1 MTGSDRIRS
10 DTAGTGITGIGFTEE
25 QLLATVCAGDP
36 DRVLAL
42 LEPHPPAELKQFQK
56 MLAKVRTEQRQLQ
69 RTDWSASLALAATL
83 VVAGVLCSDTPAQAA
98 SWLGRRELFYRYVRS
113 VPDAEG
119 VLVRRHDTAWLGDLA
134 LRLGEKFRQDDDLI
148 YWRFVNNLANR
159 SGALLPLSPAYIR
172 GWLQAAGHE
181 RWEAPRRGEKFVLT
195 EWLRKQPRLREC
207 IEAVFAT
214 DNVGNELTEF
224 PGGERPEDSRW
235 PRAFTKLIAQGLLV
249 RGEVLD
255 ACAARLLR
263 GDRPASLRGVLDVF
277 EELAPTHAEV
287 RERLSTYEGMAASGA
302 GTVAKVALRELRAL
316 DAEKPFEPMDLASLS
331 ESVLGRPES
340 GLASGQLAW
349 LDAALKRDP
358 GAINVLLPCFGIALT
373 HPVTSVHQRALNL
386 LGKRLK
392 AADHETVSGLRD
404 AALSVDPAL
413 KAEADSLFAPYADVP
428 VPVAFSP
435 VPASGGQLPPYQ
447 PSPLPAMPSTPEE
460 LVTAL
465 APSYTGGEISPL
477 EAEQILAAVAILSHR
492 DRAGLAAVFRPLY
505 DRYGDQERRLYPGQL
520 CRFPT
525 ALRCLL
531 DAVLGKDHRRERIR
545 VGDDSKTLPKSA
557 SIVLRIQELTQELL
571 DGDTVPLL
579 LATPTEPS
587 GAINP
592 TVLESRLVVYRTLG
606 IKPLPLDL
614 AHARLRAA
622 ADPARSKAFAE
633 LPIGESSSI
642 KSFLLLPE
650 PAKDGTARLPE
661 GGLWSLSG
669 QPEFLSIMLPHDP
682 DLIAALE
689 VLSLYHGANDLGS
702 RNPPPNVFPS
712 LAETA
717 GAPGPLT
724 HLALVYALAADSLEH
739 RIAAQD
745 AALIFAGRGLLRPDQ
760 LGRFAALAWQSDLVR
775 GKRIVDALV
784 QLEES
789 GASAEVFR
797 AAAAMLDP
805 LSKTPEIRGLPEV
818 LLLATRA
825 AVSAGIRN
833 VDSTEIPGLTEL
845 AAATKPKRVGVEAR
859 RLQEA
864 IAPSA

>member
-1 MTGSDRIRS
+1 MTASEL
-10 DTAGTGITGIGFTEE
+10 TEE
-25 QLLATVCAGDP
+25 QLLAVICAGDP
-36 DRVLAL
+36 DRVFAL
-42 LEPHPPAELKQFQK
+42 LEPRPPAELKRFQK

-69 RTDWSASLALAATL
+69 STDWNMARTLATPL
-83 VVAGVLCSDTPAQAA
+83 VIAGVLCSDTPAQAA
-98 SWLGRRELFYRYVRS
+98 SWLGVRELFDHYVRN

-119 VLVRRHDTAWLGDLA
+119 VLVRRHDSAWLDDLA
-134 LRLGEKFRQDDDLI
+134 LRLAKKFRQDDDLI
-148 YWRFVNNLANR
+148 YWRFVDDLANS
-159 SGALLPLSPAYIR
+159 SGALLPLSPAYVR
-172 GWLQAAGHE
+172 GWLQTAGHE

-195 EWLRKQPRLREC
+195 QWLRKQPRLREC
-207 IEAVFAT
+207 VEAVFAT
-214 DNVGNELTEF
+214 DDVGSELTEF
-224 PGGERPEDSRW
+224 PGDVRPEDSRW
-235 PRAFTKLIAQGLLV
+235 PKALAELTAEGLLD
-249 RGEVLD
+249 RGEMLD

-277 EELAPTHAEV
+277 EELAPTPAEV

-316 DAEKPFEPMDLASLS
+316 DAEQPFEPMDLAALS
-331 ESVLGRPES
+331 ESILVRPES
-340 GLASGQLAW
+340 GTAVGQLAW

-358 GAINVLLPCFGIALT
+358 GAINVLLPCFGVALT
-373 HPVTSVHQRALNL
+373 HPVTSVQQRALKL

-392 AADHETVSGLRD
+392 AADHETVSGLRE

-413 KAEADSLFAPYADVP
+413 KAEADVLFAPYAD
-428 VPVAFSP
+428 A
-435 VPASGGQLPPYQ
+435 PAAAVSAPAGGSQLPPYQ
-447 PSPLPAMPSTPEE
+447 PSPMPAMPSTPEE

-465 APSYTGGEISPL
+465 ALSYTGGETSPL
-477 EAEQILAAVAILSHR
+477 EAEQILAAVAVLSHR
-492 DRAGLAAVFRPLY
+492 DRAGLAEVFRPLY
-505 DRYGDQERRLYPGQL
+505 DRYGDQDRRLFPGEL
-520 CRFPT
+520 CQFPT

-545 VGDDSKTLPKSA
+545 VGDDSKTLPKTA
-557 SIVLRIQELTQELL
+557 SIVLRIQELTHELL

-587 GAINP
+587 GAVNP
-592 TVLESRLVVYRTLG
+592 TVLESRLVAYRTLG

-622 ADPARSKAFAE
+622 ADPAHSKAFAE
-633 LPIGESSSI
+633 LPIGEDPSI

-650 PAKDGTARLPE
+650 PPVGNGAVRLPE
-661 GGLWSLSG
+661 GSLWSLSG

-689 VLSLYHGANDLGS
+689 LPGLYHGANGMGL
-702 RNPPPNVFPS
+702 RTPPPNMFPS

-717 GAPGPLT
+717 GVPGPLT
-724 HLALVYALAADSLEH
+724 HLALVYALAADSLGH

-745 AALIFAGRGLLRPDQ
+745 AVLIFAARGLLRPDQ
-760 LGRFAALAWQSDLVR
+760 LGRFAALAWQADLVR
-775 GKRIVDALV
+775 GKRIVDAFV

-789 GASAEVFR
+789 GASAEVFE
-797 AAAAMLDP
+797 AVVAMLDP

-825 AVSAGIRN
+825 AVSAGIRD
-833 VDSTEIPGLTEL
+833 VDSAQIPGLAEL

-859 RLQEA
+859 RLLETVLNASGAEA
-864 IAPSA
+864 